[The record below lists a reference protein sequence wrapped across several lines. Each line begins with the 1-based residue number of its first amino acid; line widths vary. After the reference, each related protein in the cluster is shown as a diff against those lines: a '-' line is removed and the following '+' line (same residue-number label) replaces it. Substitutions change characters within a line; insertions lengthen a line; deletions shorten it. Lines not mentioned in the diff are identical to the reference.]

1 MDQNRLKQLLT
12 KYLNGE
18 SLTEEEATALHQW
31 DDSFEDEDGL
41 RETIPDTELTE
52 MRKRLWSQIAGN
64 TVKNTPFRKKKTAI
78 IAFLRV
84 AAAAIVIIAA
94 GVWIWTYQSRDKRS
108 NISLYISNEI
118 MPGNNKAT
126 LTLADGKMINLEDEK
141 NGLVAAQAQA
151 SVLKVKSGQIA
162 YTNDASTTETD
173 VFNTLTTPIGGQ
185 YSVALPD
192 GSKVTLN
199 AGSSLKFPVAFN
211 GKHRRVELKG
221 EGYFEIS
228 HNASMPFLVSVGD
241 MEVHDLGTAFNINAY
256 DDEPIFQT
264 TLVEGLAEVKYKD
277 KTVPLEPGN
286 AAVHSGNVLEVKKV
300 NVEQVIAWRNGL
312 FQFESADVR
321 QILRQLARWYNV
333 EVVYENGAYKK
344 QITGKALRNSTLS
357 EMLRILELSGVHCR
371 LEGRKIIISD
381 L

>member
-1 MDQNRLKQLLT
+1 MDPNRLKQLLT

-31 DDSFEDEDGL
+31 EAGFEHVEGL
-41 RETIPDTELTE
+41 RETISDTELAE
-52 MRKRLWSQIAGN
+52 MRNRLWSQIAGN

-108 NISLYISNEI
+108 DISLYTSNEI

-256 DDEPIFQT
+256 DDEPIIQT